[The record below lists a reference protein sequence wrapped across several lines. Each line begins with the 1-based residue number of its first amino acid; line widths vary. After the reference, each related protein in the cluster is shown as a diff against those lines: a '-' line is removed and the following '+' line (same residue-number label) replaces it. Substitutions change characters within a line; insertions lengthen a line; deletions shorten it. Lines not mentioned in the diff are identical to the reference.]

1 MGVSSAVNRNGSYT
15 LRSYYGYPADGE
27 FFEIDANFSRDLPG
41 ISPENDRVFAP
52 YKSGDLGALNQTI
65 NHDDSNYSLVEEI
78 HGVSEWGF
86 LRLQP
91 TEREL
96 QMLYLD
102 QLDAVLENPEA
113 EENQAVYQEL
123 LAAAR
128 DLPAI
133 AGPLPEGV

>member
-1 MGVSSAVNRNGSYT
+1 
-15 LRSYYGYPADGE
+15 
-27 FFEIDANFSRDLPG
+27 
-41 ISPENDRVFAP
+41 
-52 YKSGDLGALNQTI
+52 
-65 NHDDSNYSLVEEI
+65 
-78 HGVSEWGF
+78 
-86 LRLQP
+86 
-91 TEREL
+91 
-96 QMLYLD
+96 MLYLD